1 MQPSFNMGEEVIYT
15 AKRVCGRRGGG
26 VGGYSNKRILFYSF
40 FIKLTSLALII
51 IRLSLV
57 LVYYTEEAGIE
68 LNDVQSGNH
77 YAKMLNFPRRIHYIF
92 FLHCVGEI
100 FLEPGLFNERA
111 SYAKPYVST
120 NLIKTHSSHCGARQL
135 SDVEGQ
141 KTNTCGHLPHSYSL
155 QKKAHRLLY

>member
-1 MQPSFNMGEEVIYT
+1 MQPSFNMGEEVTYT
-15 AKRVCGRRGGG
+15 AKRVCGRRRGGLG
-26 VGGYSNKRILFYSF
+26 DIQINESF
-40 FIKLTSLALII
+40 FTLSFIKLISLALII

-77 YAKMLNFPRRIHYIF
+77 YVKMLNFPKRIHYIF

-100 FLEPGLFNERA
+100 FLEPGLFNDRA
-111 SYAKPYVST
+111 SDAKPHVST

-135 SDVEGQ
+135 PDVEGQ
-141 KTNTCGHLPHSYSL
+141 KTNSWRHFPHSYSL
-155 QKKAHRLLY
+155 QKKST

>member
-1 MQPSFNMGEEVIYT
+1 MGGCCSNPSIWVKKSYIQLNECVGGE
-15 AKRVCGRRGGG
+15 GGG
-26 VGGYSNKRILFYSF
+26 LGDIQINESFFTLF

-77 YAKMLNFPRRIHYIF
+77 YVKMLNFPKRIHYIF

-111 SYAKPYVST
+111 SDAKPYVST

-135 SDVEGQ
+135 PDVEGQ
-141 KTNTCGHLPHSYSL
+141 KTNS
-155 QKKAHRLLY
+155 

>member
-1 MQPSFNMGEEVIYT
+1 MGEEVIYIQLNEC
-15 AKRVCGRRGGG
+15 VGGG
-26 VGGYSNKRILFYSF
+26 GGGLGDIQINESFFTLF
-40 FIKLTSLALII
+40 FIKLTCLALII

-100 FLEPGLFNERA
+100 FLEPGLFNERET
-111 SYAKPYVST
+111 YAKPYVST

-141 KTNTCGHLPHSYSL
+141 KTTTCGHLPHSYSL